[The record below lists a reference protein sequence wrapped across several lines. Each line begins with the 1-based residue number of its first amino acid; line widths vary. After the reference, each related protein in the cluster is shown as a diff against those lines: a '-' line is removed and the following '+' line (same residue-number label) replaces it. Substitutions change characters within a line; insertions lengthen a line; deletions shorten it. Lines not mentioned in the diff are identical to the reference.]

1 MPLPWRP
8 GLRQCDQPSRPQ
20 RARGQPC
27 RVVSQKALQGGLPY
41 RSRYGANMRPIWGP
55 IWGHLRLGTWV
66 LLLHVTAAGLFTCCC
81 WFFFLLQPNPI
92 AEGSTQG
99 PLQTDGGQSSAGVV
113 WDGPPASPFAW
124 SFLITH
130 QPEPDSPRKNS
141 SPAPPGQAL
150 SSYL

>member
-1 MPLPWRP
+1 M
-8 GLRQCDQPSRPQ
+8 GADMGPSQ
-20 RARGQPC
+20 AGDLGSASPC
-27 RVVSQKALQGGLPY
+27 YSC
-41 RSRYGANMRPIWGP
+41 RSV
-55 IWGHLRLGTWV
+55 H
-66 LLLHVTAAGLFTCCC
+66 LLLLLF
-81 WFFFLLQPNPI
+81 FFFLLQPNPI

-141 SPAPPGQAL
+141 SPAPAPQAKL
-150 SSYL
+150 CPLTYEN